1 MCEKYGLV
9 LNETPV
15 GFKYLCR
22 LMVEKK
28 IIIAGEESGGLGV
41 MGHLPERDGIYVGLL
56 LAEIMAVRR
65 KKLSALVQELFDEY
79 GEYHFGRIDHR
90 VTEAEKKKIIA
101 FYSHRPKKIG
111 PFTVQ
116 RINETDGYK
125 FFVDNGWILV
135 RFSGT
140 EPLVRF
146 YAEANTPAR
155 MKAMLK
161 AATAV

>member
-1 MCEKYGLV
+1 M
-9 LNETPV
+9 T
-15 GFKYLCR
+15 
-22 LMVEKK
+22 EKK

-79 GEYHFGRIDHR
+79 GEYHFGRIDRR
-90 VTEAEKKKIIA
+90 VTEAEKKKIVA

-111 PFTVQ
+111 SFAVQ

-125 FFVDNGWILV
+125 FFVEN
-135 RFSGT
+135 R
-140 EPLVRF
+140 
-146 YAEANTPAR
+146 
-155 MKAMLK
+155 
-161 AATAV
+161 